1 MGTHERPTAGS
12 LVEGLVAKPQ
22 GYNLFQAI
30 SLLEHFADPADR
42 TEPLPPR
49 DAMQLPVRL
58 RSVVSLGFQASDVS
72 KVTVGTPDDERF
84 VLHTAVMSL
93 AGAHGPLPLPFTE
106 MVLERTAA
114 RDHATAE
121 FLDIFNHRFLAF
133 LYRSRKKHNMGLN
146 GLAPTASP
154 LASCLDALSALGLKA
169 GVRAPDGDAGWLEH
183 AGLLGG
189 APRSI
194 SGLLAMLSH
203 RLNVRASARQ
213 FCGGWR
219 ALEPSDVLRLGGRS
233 RSPRLGRSAVLGERV
248 WDQSAGICITF
259 HALRLVRLRQLIKG
273 GPDHALLGWLV
284 RRYLPQ
290 DLDAEI
296 VLEVQSDDLPVCTLS
311 AVQPLRLGW
320 TSWLVSRP
328 APSADLPPV
337 RFRLAD
343 SAAAPQ

>member
-1 MGTHERPTAGS
+1 MGTDERPPVGS
-12 LVEGLVAKPQ
+12 LVNGLVAKPQ

-30 SLLEHFADPADR
+30 SLLEREAGRADAA
-42 TEPLPPR
+42 EILPSG
-49 DAMQLPVRL
+49 DSMQLPVRL

-72 KVTVGTPDDERF
+72 KVTVGTQDDKRF

-133 LYRSRKKHNMGLN
+133 LYRSRKKHHMGLN
-146 GLAPTASP
+146 GMAPAASP

-169 GVRAPDGDAGWLEH
+169 GVRSPDGDAGWLEH

-189 APRSI
+189 APRSMT
-194 SGLLAMLSH
+194 GLLAMLSH
-203 RLNVRASARQ
+203 RLNLRATAQQ

-219 ALEPSDVLRLGGRS
+219 VLERADVLSLGGRG

-248 WDQSAGICITF
+248 WDQSAGIRITF
-259 HALRLVRLRQLIKG
+259 HGLRLVRLQQLLKG
-273 GPDHALLGWLV
+273 GSDHALLGWMV

-296 VLEVQSDDLPVCTLS
+296 VLQVQPSDLS
-311 AVQPLRLGW
+311 PAKLDTKQPLRLGW

-328 APSADLPPV
+328 TSSAELPPV
-337 RFRLAD
+337 RFKLAE
-343 SAAAPQ
+343 SVVTL

>member
-1 MGTHERPTAGS
+1 MGTDERPPTGS
-12 LVEGLVAKPQ
+12 LVQGLMAKPQ

-30 SLLEHFADPADR
+30 SLLEREVRAD
-42 TEPLPPR
+42 EPTLQR

-58 RSVVSLGFQASDVS
+58 RAVVSLGFQASDVS
-72 KVTVGTPDDERF
+72 KVSGDGSESEPF
-84 VLHTAVMSL
+84 VLRTPVLSL

-106 MVLERTAA
+106 MVLERNAA
-114 RDHATAE
+114 RDYATAD

-146 GLAPTASP
+146 GLAPAASP

-194 SGLLAMLSH
+194 AGLLAMLSH
-203 RLNVRASARQ
+203 RLDVRASARQ

-219 ALEPSDVLRLGGRS
+219 LLEPTDVMRLGGRG
-233 RSPRLGRSAVLGERV
+233 RSPRLGRSAALGQRV
-248 WDQSAGICITF
+248 WDQSAGVCITF
-259 HALRLVRLRQLIKG
+259 HGLRLARLQQLLKG
-273 GPDHALLGWLV
+273 GSEHALLGWMV
-284 RRYLPQ
+284 RRYLSQ
-290 DLDAEI
+290 DLDVEI
-296 VLEVQSDDLPVCTLS
+296 VLQVRPDDLPRAALS
-311 AVQPLRLGW
+311 AQQPLRLGW

-328 APSADLPPV
+328 ASLVDLPPV
-337 RFRLAD
+337 RFKLAE